1 MTAKCSNITIR
12 FALPDGIKVSV
23 RERELE
29 DAARRSHA
37 ARAAHAR
44 RRQAREREAPSF
56 QEPTQSNE
64 STQVE
69 CAPENHTPQD
79 VLVKSLISTTREL
92 DQATTQVPVATYQL
106 SLLEGNSDPFGSFS
120 IKITPQINRVLA
132 FMRDAIYPS
141 IYYHNKFMSKINE
154 GNPDRSNWISAGI
167 GVQAWEFAIE
177 GLHSEGA
184 SLACIASY
192 LGNMAMLL
200 PERARPNAN
209 RLALA
214 LATKSCSLLQKSLPT
229 DGTSVNPAKARVLI
243 AQIYFLYRASVV
255 GEDRMSVAIYGP
267 ILKRF
272 LVEGISQGLVDVV
285 MLYQAAVDDIDFV
298 SKFMCRPL
306 FDYSWFGEISSGF
319 WALAEPL
326 LPLVGAEI
334 STGVHRN
341 VECKELRDYFT
352 TARHMNTYAEHMIP
366 ESAWG
371 PTAQKRLAYSWF
383 ATKSL
388 WALGSALNLYLDLRD
403 DRYTKSTSTATSG
416 QRLTQAALTLGLVY
430 YFRNMGH
437 TTTIGSVDIRD
448 CSASLMHELRATI
461 AQALKMSTEKELHT
475 YADAHLWVLFLG
487 AFYERREW
495 QRLGDAAG
503 RWFRQKLVEKAL
515 QSNKA
520 TWAYL
525 QPVLGRFFYMEWE
538 NPHGSTWFDDTVIEI
553 MGDQYRHLQ
562 SKLMPADFLHSSKT
576 VGHGNPHYHYHPPN
590 IST

>member
-1 MTAKCSNITIR
+1 MTAKCRNIPIR
-12 FALPDGIKVSV
+12 FALPEGIKVSV

-44 RRQAREREAPSF
+44 RRRAAGREAPSF
-56 QEPTQSNE
+56 PEPTKSNE
-64 STQVE
+64 SIPAE
-69 CAPENHTPQD
+69 CTPESPPPQD
-79 VLVKSLISTTREL
+79 VLVKSLTSTSREP
-92 DQATTQVPVATYQL
+92 DQATTQGPVATHQL

-120 IKITPQINRVLA
+120 IKITPQINQVLT
-132 FMRDAIYPS
+132 FMRDAIYPN

-167 GVQAWEFAIE
+167 GVQAWGFAVESLHGE
-177 GLHSEGA
+177 GV

-200 PERARPNAN
+200 PEHARPNTN

-214 LATKSCSLLQKSLPT
+214 LATKSCGLLQKSLPS
-229 DGTSVNPAKARVLI
+229 DATSTNPTKVRTLI

-255 GEDRMSVAIYGP
+255 EGDRMSVAIYGP

-272 LVEGISQGLVDVV
+272 LVRGISQGLVDVV
-285 MLYQAAVDDIDFV
+285 MLYQAAVDDIDFA
-298 SKFMCRPL
+298 SKFMCRTL
-306 FDYSWFGEISSGF
+306 FDYSWFGEVSSGF

-326 LPLVGAEI
+326 LPLVRADVF
-334 STGVHRN
+334 TGVHKN
-341 VECKELRDYFT
+341 VECTELRDYFT
-352 TARHMNTYAEHMIP
+352 TARHMNTYAEHIFP

-371 PTAQKRLAYSWF
+371 PTVQKQLAYSWF

-403 DRYTKSTSTATSG
+403 DRFTRSTFPFTSG

-437 TTTIGSVDIRD
+437 TTTINSIDIRD
-448 CSASLMHELRATI
+448 CSASLMRELRATMT
-461 AQALKMSTEKELHT
+461 QVLKVSTERESHT

-487 AFYERREW
+487 AFYERRER
-495 QRLGDAAG
+495 QRSGDAAG
-503 RWFRQKLVEKAL
+503 RWFRQKLVEKAV

-520 TWAYL
+520 TWARL
-525 QPVLGRFFYMEWE
+525 QPVLRGFFYMEWE
-538 NPHGSTWFDDTVIEI
+538 KPHGSTWFDDTVIEI
-553 MGDQYRHLQ
+553 MGDQYRRVQ
-562 SKLMPADFLHSSKT
+562 SERVLVEL
-576 VGHGNPHYHYHPPN
+576 VV
-590 IST
+590 